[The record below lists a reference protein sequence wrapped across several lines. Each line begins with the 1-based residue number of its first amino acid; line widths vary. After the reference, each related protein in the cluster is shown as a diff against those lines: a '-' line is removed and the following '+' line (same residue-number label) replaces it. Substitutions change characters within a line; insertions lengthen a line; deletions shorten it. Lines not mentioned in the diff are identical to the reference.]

1 MEPMNAFLTSHRQE
15 FKAYVDEI
23 CSISADHRTST
34 IPPSY
39 ATPITILGRLPGTS
53 REGFPSLPY
62 LIDQAKE
69 CAGLVDAWLDS
80 RKEIDNI
87 VSMSEELKTFDDL
100 CEASREKSKQCLTR
114 AEQAERPSGTLEPKW
129 EELVEQMDRKARF
142 KRTERAYL
150 A

>member
-15 FKAYVDEI
+15 FKSFVDEL

-62 LIDQAKE
+62 LIDQARE
-69 CAGLVDAWLDS
+69 CAGLVDVWLDA
-80 RKEIDNI
+80 RKEINPN
-87 VSMSEELKTFDDL
+87 VPMSEETMSYTLR
-100 CEASREKSKQCLTR
+100 ASRTAQWYSG
-114 AEQAERPSGTLEPKW
+114 AEMGRIS
-129 EELVEQMDRKARF
+129 
-142 KRTERAYL
+142 
-150 A
+150 